1 MTNVCTFS
9 GNLGRDA
16 ERRQTNSG
24 TAILNFSVPAKSGFG
39 QNEKTT
45 WINCALFGKRAEG
58 GLCDILTKG
67 TPVVVTGELSQRE
80 WTNNAGEVKTS
91 LELNV
96 NDVTLMGKG
105 KPKEDN
111 PYQEADDAAEKES
124 GSTDALDDE
133 IPF

>member
-16 ERRQTNSG
+16 ERRETNGG

-45 WINCALFGKRAEG
+45 WINCAVFGKRAEG

-80 WTNNAGEVKTS
+80 WTNNAGETKQS
-91 LELNV
+91 LELYV
-96 NDVTLMGKG
+96 NDVTLMGKS
-105 KPKEDN
+105 KPKDDSGDQYDNAQSEQAHEDLN
-111 PYQEADDAAEKES
+111 DPV
-124 GSTDALDDE
+124 
-133 IPF
+133 PF

>member
-39 QNEKTT
+39 ANEKTT
-45 WINCALFGKRAEG
+45 WINCAVFGKRAEG
-58 GLCDILTKG
+58 GLLEILTKG
-67 TPVVVTGELSQRE
+67 TPVVVTGEISLRE
-80 WTNNAGEVKTS
+80 WQNNQGETKSS

-96 NDVTLMGKG
+96 QDVTLMGKG
-105 KPKEDN
+105 R
-111 PYQEADDAAEKES
+111 EKEPEQPQS
-124 GSTDALDDE
+124 GAAADLDDE
-133 IPF
+133 ISF